1 MRSSAAEL
9 QIRAD
14 QEAGFTLVELLV
26 VIVVIGVLTV
36 IAAISYLGF
45 KDRADNTTAKSNVRT
60 VVPAITAYYGEHSTY
75 VGATLTTL
83 REEYDLQIDDS
94 AASNYK
100 ISNVNDSSYCLQ
112 NHIGSSYAWTTGP
125 NEPIGSGSISHC

>member
-1 MRSSAAEL
+1 MLRFEASSK
-9 QIRAD
+9 AD

-26 VIVVIGVLTV
+26 VIVIIGVL
-36 IAAISYLGF
+36 IAIVAVSYLGF
-45 KDRADNTTAKSNVRT
+45 TGRADSAVAKANVRT

-94 AASNYK
+94 TASAYK
-100 ISNVNDSSYCLQ
+100 ISNLDNSSYCLQ
-112 NHIGSSYAWTTGP
+112 NHIGGSYAWTTGP
-125 NEPIGSGSISHC
+125 NEPIDSGTASHC

>member
-36 IAAISYLGF
+36 IAAVSYLGF
-45 KDRADNTTAKSNVRT
+45 KDRADNTTAKANVRT

-75 VGATLTTL
+75 VGATLTVL
-83 REEYDLQIDDS
+83 RDEYDLQIDDS

-100 ISNVNDSSYCLQ
+100 ISNVNNSSYCLQ

>member
-9 QIRAD
+9 RIRAD

-26 VIVVIGVLTV
+26 VIVIIGVL
-36 IAAISYLGF
+36 IAIVAVSYLGF
-45 KDRADNTTAKSNVRT
+45 TGRADSAVAKANVRT

-94 AASNYK
+94 TASAYK
-100 ISNVNDSSYCLQ
+100 ISNLNNSSYCLQ
-112 NHIGSSYAWTTGP
+112 NHIGGSYAWTTGP
-125 NEPIGSGSISHC
+125 NEPIDSGTASHC